1 MKITILIKW
10 PEEVISEKED
20 SIIKFE
26 KDKKLKLVISQK

>member
-10 PEEVISEKED
+10 PEEVISEKEELK
-20 SIIKFE
+20 IKYE